1 MSDEDLGGLA
11 VGDAGGVNLLLPRG
25 PGRRWLLAV
34 PFVLALLFA
43 AVTLFALHFSVEQAV
58 RLSLWIFCP
67 SLILVTAEWQR
78 RRRQARRKPAV
89 GSR

>member
-11 VGDAGGVNLLLPRG
+11 VGDAEGVNLLLPRG

-34 PFVLALLFA
+34 PFVLALLLA
-43 AVTLFALHFSVEQAV
+43 AVTLFVLHSSVEQAV

-67 SLILVTAEWQR
+67 SLILVTAEWRR
-78 RRRQARRKPAV
+78 RRRQAPRKPAAK
-89 GSR
+89 SR